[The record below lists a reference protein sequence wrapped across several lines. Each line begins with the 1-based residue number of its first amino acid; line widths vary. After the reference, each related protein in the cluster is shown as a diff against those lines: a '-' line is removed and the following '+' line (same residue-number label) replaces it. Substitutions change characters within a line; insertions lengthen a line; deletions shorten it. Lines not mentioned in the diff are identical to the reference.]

1 MLIDTDI
8 LIDFLRGK
16 PVARDF
22 LTTLP
27 GDTMSC
33 CSAVTVAEL
42 HAGMR
47 ESEREKTA
55 ELISSLVILPITKEI
70 AELAGTFRRE
80 AKSFDLELDDC
91 FIAVTAII
99 GSTELATR
107 NARHYPMPQVRLIVA
122 DY

>member
-16 PVARDF
+16 PGARDF
-22 LTTLP
+22 LTALP
-27 GDTMSC
+27 GDAMCC
-33 CSAVTVAEL
+33 CSVITVAEL

-47 ESEREKTA
+47 ESEREKTE
-55 ELISSLVILPITKEI
+55 ELINSLVVLPITKET
-70 AELAGTFRRE
+70 AELAGTFKRE

-91 FIAVTAII
+91 FIAATAVTESI
-99 GSTELATR
+99 ELATK
-107 NARHYPMPQVRLIVA
+107 NARHYPMPQVKLMVA